1 MRAFLE
7 EYGKAIT
14 TVVFAILIF
23 ALSVPLLFN
32 LTDTL
37 YPRES
42 IQEVDMDIDAAVY
55 NQPVILVDSGL
66 RIPYGDQN
74 YNGKAAAGNAS
85 SIAKVKQNFAKF
97 AKVYERS
104 HSSAPYVNESER
116 IDDRLEIFGVET
128 VDTTKKGVYRLAY
141 YVKNNTGHSFLCN
154 VSVVVS

>member
-23 ALSVPLLFN
+23 ALSVPLLFH

-42 IQEVDMDIDAAVY
+42 IQEVSMDIDAAVY
-55 NQPVILVDSGL
+55 NQPVILVNSGL
-66 RIPYGDQN
+66 RISQGDQN
-74 YNGKAAAGNAS
+74 YNGKAAAGNS
-85 SIAKVKQNFAKF
+85 TSLAKVKRNFANF

-104 HSSAPYVNESER
+104 YPAAPSLHESDR
-116 IDDRLEIFGVET
+116 IDNRLQIFGVET
-128 VDTTKKGVYRLAY
+128 VDTSKKGVYRLAY
-141 YVKNNTGHSFLCN
+141 YVMNSTGHSFLCN